1 MECPTNQ
8 KYLHRKGKRAGAL
21 NLDATNLKC
30 RKALFSVKKRHQGR
44 PLPEESGFKF
54 TPTITEMNFMV
65 HSRNVNAKLGSESR
79 ELITFAQPAP
89 AQPIF

>member
-1 MECPTNQ
+1 MECPNNQ
-8 KYLHRKGKRAGAL
+8 KDLHRNAKRAGDL
-21 NLDATNLKC
+21 NLPPNLKC
-30 RKALFSVKKRHQGR
+30 RKALFSVKKGHQGR
-44 PLPEESGFKF
+44 PLPEESGFEF

>member
-8 KYLHRKGKRAGAL
+8 KELHRKAKSDGAF
-21 NLDATNLKC
+21 NLPPNLSC
-30 RKALFSVKKRHQGR
+30 RKVLFSVKKGHQGR